1 MVNFIDLEK
10 KGEHAILVQLHLH
23 DTTPK
28 AFNDAL
34 LEFKE
39 LSLSAGVTILDIIT
53 GKTPHPHPK
62 YFMGSGKADEIAQ
75 HVKSQNAD
83 VVLVNHE
90 LTPGQS
96 RNLEQ
101 LFECRVLDRTELI
114 LDIFSLRA
122 RTFEGK
128 LQVELAQLEHLRTRL
143 VRGWTHLER
152 QKGGIG
158 LRGPGETQL
167 ETDKRLIEE
176 RIKTIKKRLQKVEK
190 QRAQNRRAR
199 DRNQVPLI
207 AFVGY
212 TNAGKSTLFNQLTS
226 ASVYVADQLFATLDP
241 TLRYLELPQLGG
253 AAFADT
259 VGFVSQLPHE
269 LIDAFKATLEETRMA
284 DLLLHVVDASSENKN
299 QITDDVEK
307 VLGDIGAIDM
317 PRLLVMNKID
327 LLPNIQPH
335 IDYDQAG
342 LPKRVWL
349 SAIKNQGLELLRE
362 AIITL
367 LTKRMVYCQ
376 VRLQPDQ
383 GRLRA
388 KLYALG
394 VVQQEQIDDQGQCLL
409 DLAIQQMDFERLFR
423 EAH

>member
-10 KGEHAILVQLHLH
+10 KGDHAILVQLHLY

-34 LEFKE
+34 SEFKE
-39 LSLSAGVTILDIIT
+39 LSLSAGVTILDVIT
-53 GKTPHPHPK
+53 GKTSHPHPK
-62 YFMGSGKADEIAQ
+62 YFMGSGKAEEIAQ
-75 HVKSQNAD
+75 HVKSQNAN

-90 LTPGQS
+90 LTPGQG

-167 ETDKRLIEE
+167 ETDKRLLED

-253 AAFADT
+253 TAFADT

-269 LIDAFKATLEETRMA
+269 LIAAFKATLEETRVA

-317 PRLLVMNKID
+317 PRLMVMNKID
-327 LLPNIQPH
+327 LLPNVKPH

-342 LPKRVWL
+342 LPKRVWV

-394 VVQQEQIDDQGQCLL
+394 VVQKEQIDDQGQCLL